1 MGHND
6 CTGFQEVELP
16 ARLIT
21 KIQLAWLIGSRIGWG
36 DEGMDSMTS
45 EYLYPIL
52 LNRVSDQGYTNTLS
66 DKKKDIGQHFLWS
79 LSLQLDPWFY
89 ILRTLL
95 LLHSFLCLDSL
106 L

>member
-1 MGHND
+1 MVAGLD
-6 CTGFQEVELP
+6 G
-16 ARLIT
+16 
-21 KIQLAWLIGSRIGWG
+21 GG
-36 DEGMDSMTS
+36 EGMDSMTS

-66 DKKKDIGQHFLWS
+66 DKKRTLGSTSLWS

-95 LLHSFLCLDSL
+95 LLHSFLYLDSL